1 MDIQHLKYKNDLNI
15 DSFIHMLDD
24 TTECYKFYWL
34 DALLKLFSLGKT
46 EIVFD
51 DLINQMIAD
60 AWYSVVEYHLHL
72 GPKNASGKIMNS
84 LERAVIKLSQ
94 LTNIPNDADRDTIIL
109 AVKEK
114 LESQAK
120 AEYGLEISK
129 LREEVQKKILLEQKK
144 LYYEQQLTEC
154 LHDTLDM
161 PRLKQYE
168 QAVEDMKICIREQ
181 QHIIKQ
187 QEEKVAKARKKLD
200 DAMKERKTYE
210 KLKERA
216 FEEFKLELN
225 AAEQKEVDEL
235 VSFRHGSKIESED

>member
-1 MDIQHLKYKNDLNI
+1 MA
-15 DSFIHMLDD
+15 
-24 TTECYKFYWL
+24 KF
-34 DALLKLFSLGKT
+34 
-46 EIVFD
+46 VFKMQ
-51 DLINQMIAD
+51 N
-60 AWYSVVEYHLHL
+60 
-72 GPKNASGKIMNS
+72 
-84 LERAVIKLSQ
+84 
-94 LTNIPNDADRDTIIL
+94 IL

-129 LREEVQKKILLEQKK
+129 LREEEQKKILLEQKK

-161 PRLKQYE
+161 SRIKQYE

>member
-1 MDIQHLKYKNDLNI
+1 MA
-15 DSFIHMLDD
+15 
-24 TTECYKFYWL
+24 KF
-34 DALLKLFSLGKT
+34 
-46 EIVFD
+46 VFKMQ
-51 DLINQMIAD
+51 N
-60 AWYSVVEYHLHL
+60 
-72 GPKNASGKIMNS
+72 
-84 LERAVIKLSQ
+84 
-94 LTNIPNDADRDTIIL
+94 IL

-129 LREEVQKKILLEQKK
+129 LREEEQKKILLEQKK

-161 PRLKQYE
+161 PRIKQYE

-216 FEEFKLELN
+216 FLEFNLVLNSFFELILPTSFNDVNSSLFYHIMALILIGCTYLEFGYLVYIH
-225 AAEQKEVDEL
+225 KE
-235 VSFRHGSKIESED
+235 

>member
-1 MDIQHLKYKNDLNI
+1 MA
-15 DSFIHMLDD
+15 
-24 TTECYKFYWL
+24 KF
-34 DALLKLFSLGKT
+34 
-46 EIVFD
+46 VFKMQ
-51 DLINQMIAD
+51 N
-60 AWYSVVEYHLHL
+60 
-72 GPKNASGKIMNS
+72 
-84 LERAVIKLSQ
+84 
-94 LTNIPNDADRDTIIL
+94 IL

-129 LREEVQKKILLEQKK
+129 LREEEQKKILLEQKK
-144 LYYEQQLTEC
+144 QQLTEC

-161 PRLKQYE
+161 PRIKQYE

>member
-1 MDIQHLKYKNDLNI
+1 MA
-15 DSFIHMLDD
+15 
-24 TTECYKFYWL
+24 KF
-34 DALLKLFSLGKT
+34 
-46 EIVFD
+46 VFKMQ
-51 DLINQMIAD
+51 N
-60 AWYSVVEYHLHL
+60 
-72 GPKNASGKIMNS
+72 
-84 LERAVIKLSQ
+84 
-94 LTNIPNDADRDTIIL
+94 IL

-129 LREEVQKKILLEQKK
+129 LREEE
-144 LYYEQQLTEC
+144 QLTEC

-161 PRLKQYE
+161 PRIKQYE

-235 VSFRHGSKIESED
+235 VSYRYGVKG

>member
-1 MDIQHLKYKNDLNI
+1 MA
-15 DSFIHMLDD
+15 
-24 TTECYKFYWL
+24 KF
-34 DALLKLFSLGKT
+34 
-46 EIVFD
+46 VFKMQ
-51 DLINQMIAD
+51 N
-60 AWYSVVEYHLHL
+60 
-72 GPKNASGKIMNS
+72 
-84 LERAVIKLSQ
+84 
-94 LTNIPNDADRDTIIL
+94 IL

-120 AEYGLEISK
+120 AEYGLKISK
-129 LREEVQKKILLEQKK
+129 LREEEQKKILLEQKK

-161 PRLKQYE
+161 PRIKQYE

-216 FEEFKLELN
+216 IEEFKLELN

>member
-1 MDIQHLKYKNDLNI
+1 MA
-15 DSFIHMLDD
+15 
-24 TTECYKFYWL
+24 KF
-34 DALLKLFSLGKT
+34 
-46 EIVFD
+46 VFKMQ
-51 DLINQMIAD
+51 N
-60 AWYSVVEYHLHL
+60 
-72 GPKNASGKIMNS
+72 
-84 LERAVIKLSQ
+84 
-94 LTNIPNDADRDTIIL
+94 IL

-120 AEYGLEISK
+120 AEYGLEIFK
-129 LREEVQKKILLEQKK
+129 LREEEQKKILLEQKK

-161 PRLKQYE
+161 PRIKQYE

-225 AAEQKEVDEL
+225 ATEQKEVDEL

>member
-1 MDIQHLKYKNDLNI
+1 MA
-15 DSFIHMLDD
+15 
-24 TTECYKFYWL
+24 KF
-34 DALLKLFSLGKT
+34 
-46 EIVFD
+46 VFKMQ
-51 DLINQMIAD
+51 N
-60 AWYSVVEYHLHL
+60 
-72 GPKNASGKIMNS
+72 
-84 LERAVIKLSQ
+84 
-94 LTNIPNDADRDTIIL
+94 IL

-129 LREEVQKKILLEQKK
+129 LREEEQKKILLEQKK

-161 PRLKQYE
+161 PRIKQYE

-187 QEEKVAKARKKLD
+187 QEEKVA
-200 DAMKERKTYE
+200 
-210 KLKERA
+210 
-216 FEEFKLELN
+216 
-225 AAEQKEVDEL
+225 AEQKEVDEL

>member
-1 MDIQHLKYKNDLNI
+1 M
-15 DSFIHMLDD
+15 
-24 TTECYKFYWL
+24 
-34 DALLKLFSLGKT
+34 
-46 EIVFD
+46 
-51 DLINQMIAD
+51 
-60 AWYSVVEYHLHL
+60 
-72 GPKNASGKIMNS
+72 
-84 LERAVIKLSQ
+84 
-94 LTNIPNDADRDTIIL
+94 
-109 AVKEK
+109 
-114 LESQAK
+114 
-120 AEYGLEISK
+120 
-129 LREEVQKKILLEQKK
+129 LEQKK

-154 LHDTLDM
+154 LHDTLNM
-161 PRLKQYE
+161 PRIKQYE

-225 AAEQKEVDEL
+225 AVEQKEVDEL

>member
-1 MDIQHLKYKNDLNI
+1 MA
-15 DSFIHMLDD
+15 
-24 TTECYKFYWL
+24 KF
-34 DALLKLFSLGKT
+34 
-46 EIVFD
+46 VFKMQ
-51 DLINQMIAD
+51 N
-60 AWYSVVEYHLHL
+60 
-72 GPKNASGKIMNS
+72 
-84 LERAVIKLSQ
+84 
-94 LTNIPNDADRDTIIL
+94 IL

-129 LREEVQKKILLEQKK
+129 LREEEQKKILLEQKK

-161 PRLKQYE
+161 PRIKQYE
-168 QAVEDMKICIREQ
+168 QAVEDIREQ

>member
-1 MDIQHLKYKNDLNI
+1 MA
-15 DSFIHMLDD
+15 
-24 TTECYKFYWL
+24 KF
-34 DALLKLFSLGKT
+34 
-46 EIVFD
+46 VFKMQ
-51 DLINQMIAD
+51 N
-60 AWYSVVEYHLHL
+60 
-72 GPKNASGKIMNS
+72 
-84 LERAVIKLSQ
+84 
-94 LTNIPNDADRDTIIL
+94 IL

-129 LREEVQKKILLEQKK
+129 LREEEQKKILLEQKK

-154 LHDTLDM
+154 L
-161 PRLKQYE
+161 RIKQYE

>member
-1 MDIQHLKYKNDLNI
+1 MA
-15 DSFIHMLDD
+15 
-24 TTECYKFYWL
+24 KF
-34 DALLKLFSLGKT
+34 
-46 EIVFD
+46 VFKMQ
-51 DLINQMIAD
+51 N
-60 AWYSVVEYHLHL
+60 
-72 GPKNASGKIMNS
+72 
-84 LERAVIKLSQ
+84 
-94 LTNIPNDADRDTIIL
+94 IL

-129 LREEVQKKILLEQKK
+129 LREEEQKKILLEQKK

-161 PRLKQYE
+161 PRIKQY
-168 QAVEDMKICIREQ
+168 
-181 QHIIKQ
+181 IIKQ

>member
-1 MDIQHLKYKNDLNI
+1 MA
-15 DSFIHMLDD
+15 
-24 TTECYKFYWL
+24 KF
-34 DALLKLFSLGKT
+34 
-46 EIVFD
+46 VFKMQ
-51 DLINQMIAD
+51 N
-60 AWYSVVEYHLHL
+60 
-72 GPKNASGKIMNS
+72 
-84 LERAVIKLSQ
+84 
-94 LTNIPNDADRDTIIL
+94 IL

-120 AEYGLEISK
+120 AELEISK
-129 LREEVQKKILLEQKK
+129 LREEEQKKILLEQKK

-161 PRLKQYE
+161 PRIKQYE

-225 AAEQKEVDEL
+225 VAEQKEVDEL